1 MVKDVL
7 CPVCGCLC
15 DDIEVTVENNNI
27 VKVQN
32 ACAMGASKF
41 LNYNKERIR
50 TPLMRRNGEF
60 SPCSLDEAI
69 DNIAKALVKAEFPV
83 IYGFA
88 LSSCEAVKVGVELA
102 EEVGGVIDNQTT
114 VCHGPGVQ
122 GLQDIG
128 LPSCTLGEVKH
139 RADLIIYWGS
149 NPQDAHPRHFERYSL
164 LPKGRFREGKKD
176 RKLIVIDVRKTATA
190 RMADM
195 FIKIEPGKDFELIE
209 ALRALLK
216 FEDLEQNY
224 VAGIPK
230 EKLEELTEIM
240 RSCEFGVIF
249 FGQGLTQTVGK
260 DRNSDALFSL
270 VRDLNKFTKFSVMP
284 IRGHYNV
291 TGSNEV
297 LTWQTG
303 FPFGVDLSKGYP
315 WYNPGDT
322 TVVDIFRRGENDLT
336 LVVGSDPIAHL
347 PRKATLNILKHPLF
361 TLDPHMS
368 LTAMASD
375 IVIPTAFYGIEAE
388 GTAYRM
394 DGIALPL
401 KKIVDP
407 PPNIL
412 PDEEILRRILKRVK
426 EIKNE
431 FSN

>member
-1 MVKDVL
+1 MKEYRDIL

-15 DDIEVTVENNNI
+15 DDIEVNVENNSI

-41 LNYNKERIR
+41 LNFSKERLKN
-50 TPLMRRNGEF
+50 PLMRKNGELV
-60 SPCSLDEAI
+60 PCSLNEAI
-69 DNIAKALVKAEFPV
+69 DHISRALVKAEFPV

-88 LSSCEAVKVGVELA
+88 LSSCEAIKVGIELA
-102 EEVGGVIDNQTT
+102 EEIGAVIDNQTT

-128 LPSCTLGEVKH
+128 QVSCTLGEVKH

-164 LPKGRFREGKKD
+164 LPEGRFRGGKKD
-176 RKLIVIDVRKTATA
+176 RKLVVVDVRKTATA
-190 RMADM
+190 RMAD
-195 FIKIEPGKDFELIE
+195 FYIRIEQGKDFELIS
-209 ALRALLK
+209 ALRALLR
-216 FEDLEQNY
+216 FEDIEQEQ

-230 EKLEELTEIM
+230 EKVEELAEMM
-240 RSCEFGVIF
+240 RSCEYGVIF
-249 FGQGLTQTVGK
+249 FGQGLTQTIGK
-260 DRNSDALFSL
+260 DRNGDNLFAL
-270 VRDLNKFTKFSVMP
+270 VRDLNKFTKFLVMP

-336 LVVGSDPIAHL
+336 LVVGSDPLAHL
-347 PRKATLNILKHPLF
+347 PRRATMHILEHPLF
-361 TLDPHMS
+361 TIDPSMS
-368 LTAMASD
+368 LTAMASNV
-375 IVIPTAFYGIEAE
+375 VIPSAFYGLEAE

-394 DGIALPL
+394 DGVALPL
-401 KKIVDP
+401 KKIVEP
-407 PPNIL
+407 PEGIL
-412 PDEEILRRILKRVK
+412 PDEEILRRILEKVK
-426 EIKNE
+426 EIRGK
-431 FSN
+431 